1 MRRIKGGGMINIY
14 RASAGAG
21 KTHKLTGEYIKLLF
35 SQPYAYKHILAV
47 TFTNKATDEM
57 KQRILQELYHLSEP
71 GRRSDYLSGLM
82 EVYGKEEAWI
92 RGEAKRILIAILHD
106 YSSFSISTIDKFFQT
121 VMRAFARE
129 MGKIATYNVE
139 LDRDGVLSQAID
151 RMFSELDRPENNGLL
166 KWLIDYSLEA
176 VDAGNSWNIR
186 REIFDLAK
194 EIFSEDF
201 KLKKRLHSGN
211 TDLSGR
217 GDILVLKGKIKE
229 ITGRFEQELRRLGA
243 EGVACMERCGVS
255 YADFKGG
262 SRSPFKYFHT
272 LSGITA
278 GSAVEPPK
286 AGFKALYDNIT
297 GWHTGKSVPSGVEAA
312 YSGGLNEA
320 VGSILAF
327 FEREYALYA
336 TAKVIAGNMNALG
349 ILDDIYRRVLA
360 YCRERNIM
368 LLSESTE
375 LLNRIIDGSDTPF
388 IYEKIGARIDNFMLD
403 EFQDTSVL
411 QWRNFHPLL
420 QNSLAGGNENLIVG
434 DVKQSIYRWRGS
446 DWNILNSRIFTEF
459 RQDEINSCSLDCNWR
474 SGKNIVDFNN
484 GFFKFC
490 AVTAQSLYNE
500 KSLHKGD
507 MALIEKIYSGFE
519 QHVPPKGAEHPGY
532 VEVNFME
539 PGEAGFES
547 RVLEEL
553 PGRIRKL
560 LYNGASQK
568 DIAVLVRK
576 KEQGREVARTLI
588 EAGLDVISNDS
599 LFVCSSFA
607 VQKVVNFLREREN
620 PDSPVLR
627 IYRHFSA
634 EYLPDGAEMPE
645 MSLPAER
652 LAGMSLYEM
661 CEEIIRCC
669 LSEQEKEEVAFL
681 QSFLDSV
688 LEYTHKEG
696 TNLSQFLKWWDDCGQ
711 LKTIS
716 APEDQDAVHIMTIH
730 KAKGLGFKTVII
742 PFLKENL
749 DRSGG
754 RLWCNLPDPPA
765 EGGTTLSFDAPI
777 PVVYNSSLAGTV
789 FSADYDQEKL
799 SLFVDN
805 LNTAYVAFTR
815 AKEQLLI
822 YSPYPRR
829 NKEGEY
835 TLFSIA
841 DILYRYYEK
850 PGENIQQIVTGT
862 PVLSSGKPLVAE
874 KEGLGPVFGRPLD
887 DSRTRTSLNSGS
899 INDGTSIREYG
910 IAMHY
915 VFSLLKSASDIPQ
928 ASRQAFDEGIC
939 ECSACELETM
949 VTGKLKAVESY
960 GWFDAGNTVLNEC
973 DILKPDGNTVRPD
986 RVIIRD
992 GQAVVVDYKFGERT
1006 EENYTE
1012 KKYIRQ
1018 VREYMGLL
1026 GEIGYGEV
1034 KGYIWYVESGEV
1046 VECGVSTL

>member
-1 MRRIKGGGMINIY
+1 MINIY

-57 KQRILQELYHLSEP
+57 KQRILQELYNLSEP
-71 GRRSDYLSGLM
+71 GRRSDYLAGLM
-82 EVYGKEEAWI
+82 EMYGKEEAWI
-92 RGEAKRILIAILHD
+92 RGEAKRILVAILHD

-151 RMFSELDRPENNGLL
+151 MMFSELDRPENDGLL

-201 KLKKRLHSGN
+201 KLKKRQHPGN
-211 TDLSGR
+211 TELSGR
-217 GDILVLKGKIKE
+217 EDILVLKGKIRE

-243 EGVACMERCGVS
+243 EGLACMERCGVS

-262 SRSPFKYFHT
+262 SRSPFRYFHT

-278 GSAVEPPK
+278 GSAAEPPK
-286 AGFKALYDNIT
+286 GFKALHDNIA
-297 GWHTGKSVPSGVEAA
+297 GWYTGKSVPAGVEAA
-312 YSGGLNEA
+312 YTGGLNDA
-320 VGSILAF
+320 VGNIISLF
-327 FEREYALYA
+327 DREYTLYA
-336 TAKVIAGNMNALG
+336 TARVIAGNMNALG

-446 DWNILNSRIFTEF
+446 DWKILNSGVFSAF
-459 RQDEINSCSLDCNWR
+459 RKDEINSCSLDCNWR

-490 AVTAQSLYNE
+490 AATAQSLYNE
-500 KSLHKGD
+500 KSLHKEDTG
-507 MALIEKIYSGFE
+507 LIGEIYSAFE
-519 QHVPPKGAEHPGY
+519 QHVPPHGVENPGY
-532 VEVNFME
+532 VEVNFVE
-539 PGEAGFES
+539 PGEEGFES
-547 RVLEEL
+547 RVLQGL
-553 PGRIRKL
+553 PGRIREL
-560 LYNGASQK
+560 LSNGASRK

-576 KEQGREVARTLI
+576 KEQGRDVARILI
-588 EAGLDVISNDS
+588 EAGFDVISNDS

-627 IYRHFSA
+627 IYRHFAADS
-634 EYLPDGAEMPE
+634 LPDGVEMPE

-652 LAGMSLYEM
+652 LAGISLYEM

-669 LSEQEKEEVAFL
+669 LSEEEKNEVAFL

-716 APEDQDAVHIMTIH
+716 APEDQDAIHIMTIH
-730 KAKGLGFKTVII
+730 KSKGLGFKTVII

-754 RLWCNLPDPPA
+754 RLWCNLPELPA
-765 EGGTTLSFDAPI
+765 ENGSALSFNAPI
-777 PVVYNSSLAGTV
+777 PVVYNTSLAGTV
-789 FSADYDQEKL
+789 FSADYDREKL

-815 AKEQLLI
+815 AREQLII
-822 YSPYPRR
+822 YAPSPRR
-829 NKEGEY
+829 NKEGECA
-835 TLFSIA
+835 LFSVA
-841 DILYRYYEK
+841 DILYRYYENS
-850 PGENIQQIVTGT
+850 GENVKQVVIGT
-862 PVLSSGKPLVAE
+862 PVVSAGTPCVAE
-874 KEGLGPVFGRPLD
+874 KEGVGPVFGRPPD
-887 DSRTRTSLNSGS
+887 DSRTRMALNSGS

-915 VFSLLKSASDIPQ
+915 VFSLLTSASDLPG
-928 ASRQAFDEGIC
+928 AARQAFEEGVC
-939 ECSACELETM
+939 ECTARELEA
-949 VTGKLKAVESY
+949 VVAGKLKSVEPY

-986 RVIIRD
+986 RVVIRD

-1006 EENYTE
+1006 EENYPE

-1026 GEIGYGEV
+1026 GEIGYAEV

-1046 VECGVSTL
+1046 VDCGEI

>member
-1 MRRIKGGGMINIY
+1 MINVY

-57 KQRILQELYHLSEP
+57 KQRILQELYNLSEP
-71 GRRSDYLSGLM
+71 GRKSDYLSGLM
-82 EVYGKEEAWI
+82 EIYGKEEAWI
-92 RGEAKRILIAILHD
+92 RGEAKRILVAILHD

-151 RMFSELDRPENNGLL
+151 MMFSELDRPENDGLL

-201 KLKKRLHSGN
+201 KLKKRQHPGA
-211 TDLSGR
+211 DLSGR
-217 GDILVLKGKIKE
+217 EEILVLKGKIKE
-229 ITGRFEQELRRLGA
+229 IAGRFEQELRRLGA

-255 YADFKGG
+255 YTDFKGG

-278 GSAVEPPK
+278 GSAAEPPK
-286 AGFKALYDNIT
+286 GFKALYDNIA
-297 GWHTGKSVPSGVEAA
+297 GWYAGKSVPAGVEAA
-312 YSGGLNEA
+312 YNGGLNEA
-320 VGSILAF
+320 VGNVISF
-327 FEREYALYA
+327 FDREYTLYA
-336 TAKVIAGNMNALG
+336 TARVIAGNMNALG

-446 DWNILNSRIFTEF
+446 DWKILNSGVFSAF
-459 RQDEINSCSLDCNWR
+459 RKDEINSLSLDCNWR

-490 AVTAQSLYNE
+490 AATAQSLYNE
-500 KSLHKGD
+500 KSLHKDDSG
-507 MALIEKIYSGFE
+507 LIGKIYSAFE
-519 QHVPPKGAEHPGY
+519 QHVPPKGAENPGY
-532 VEVNFME
+532 VEVNFVE
-539 PGEAGFES
+539 PGEEGFES
-547 RVLEEL
+547 RVLQEL
-553 PGRIRKL
+553 PGRIREL
-560 LYNGASQK
+560 LSNGASQK

-576 KEQGREVARTLI
+576 KEQGRDAARILI

-627 IYRHFSA
+627 IYRHFAA
-634 EYLPDGAEMPE
+634 ESRPDGVEMPE
-645 MSLPAER
+645 ISLPEER
-652 LAGMSLYEM
+652 LAGISLYEM

-669 LSEQEKEEVAFL
+669 LSEEEKGEVAFL
-681 QSFLDSV
+681 QSFLDAV

-716 APEDQDAVHIMTIH
+716 APEDQDAIHIMTIH
-730 KAKGLGFKTVII
+730 KSKGLGFKTVII

-754 RLWCNLPDPPA
+754 RLWCNLPELPA
-765 EGGTTLSFDAPI
+765 ENGTALSFHAPI
-777 PVVYNSSLAGTV
+777 PVVYNTSLAGTV

-815 AKEQLLI
+815 AKEQLII
-822 YSPYPRR
+822 YSPSPRR

-835 TLFSIA
+835 TLFSVA
-841 DILYRYYEK
+841 DILYRYYENS
-850 PGENIQQIVTGT
+850 GEDVKQVVIGT
-862 PVLSSGKPLVAE
+862 PVVSAGTPRVAE
-874 KEGLGPVFGRPLD
+874 KEGIGAVFGRPPD
-887 DSRTRTSLNSGS
+887 ASRTRTALNSGS

-915 VFSLLKSASDIPQ
+915 VFSLLKSASDLPD
-928 ASRQAFDEGIC
+928 ASRQAFEEGVC
-939 ECSACELETM
+939 ECSARELETL
-949 VTGKLKAVESY
+949 VAGKLKTVEPY
-960 GWFDAGNTVLNEC
+960 GWFDPGNTVLNEC

-986 RVIIRD
+986 RVIIRE

-1006 EENYTE
+1006 DYPE

-1026 GEIGYGEV
+1026 GEIGYGGV

-1046 VECGVSTL
+1046 VDCGEIIP